1 MSPMSMKPDPIHH
14 QYGQGKRKL
23 LEAAARLAARDG
35 AAALSVRALA
45 QEAGLSTNAIYRH
58 FDSVE
63 RLMIELIA
71 DVGVQ
76 LREGLHAARL
86 AAPSGQP
93 PSRVVVGWLLDF
105 ALAHPDAFV
114 VSMRER
120 HGALAPAREA
130 IEASL
135 TRIRQEMLVDFR
147 AQGRLPA
154 LSDQDVDLA
163 LRVIIDQTF
172 GLCLQCI
179 EAPQRRS
186 AILAEAELIFM
197 WVLSG
202 AATVS
207 ARPASA

>member
-1 MSPMSMKPDPIHH
+1 MSPMSMKLAPIH

-23 LEAAARLAARDG
+23 LDAAARLAAREG
-35 AAALSVRALA
+35 AASLSVRALA

-58 FDSVE
+58 FESVDS
-63 RLMIELIA
+63 LMIELIA
-71 DVGVQ
+71 DFGGQ
-76 LREGLHAARL
+76 LREGLRAARL
-86 AAPSGQP
+86 AAPAGQP
-93 PSRVVVGWLLDF
+93 PSRTVVGWLLDF
-105 ALAHPDAFV
+105 ALAHPDEFV

-120 HGALAPAREA
+120 HGALAPAKDA

-135 TRIRQEMLVDFR
+135 TRIRQEMLGDFR
-147 AQGRLPA
+147 AQGRLPS
-154 LSDQDVDLA
+154 LSDQDIDLA

-186 AILAEAELIFM
+186 AILAEAELVFM
-197 WVLSG
+197 WVMAG

-207 ARPASA
+207 ARPTST